1 MASEGGEGVG
11 VDNHVEGVGSTQWVI
26 SSGCQGWLRS
36 ECGDRQHPPDHLVNQ
51 PFQIAKEQK
60 QPTTTSRFGP
70 ESKWSSVREAQMKE
84 ALALVWI
91 VIIPLIIALVKNIV
105 IFPLIEGGAIALV
118 KNIVILSFI
127 KTFCLNLGATAILVA
142 SRWIS
147 SNSRPTSKSSAATS
161 IPSRT
166 RESTNFPGKTGD

>member
-1 MASEGGEGVG
+1 MKV
-11 VDNHVEGVGSTQWVI
+11 WLI
-26 SSGCQGWLRS
+26 SSGCQRWLRS
-36 ECGDRQHPPDHLVNQ
+36 ECGNRQHPPDHLVNQ

-105 IFPLIEGGAIALV
+105 I
-118 KNIVILSFI
+118 LSFI

-166 RESTNFPGKTGD
+166 RESANFPGKTGDCWWTA

>member
-1 MASEGGEGVG
+1 
-11 VDNHVEGVGSTQWVI
+11 
-26 SSGCQGWLRS
+26 
-36 ECGDRQHPPDHLVNQ
+36 
-51 PFQIAKEQK
+51 
-60 QPTTTSRFGP
+60 
-70 ESKWSSVREAQMKE
+70 MKE

-166 RESTNFPGKTGD
+166 RESTNFPGNTGD